1 MAGTPPEMNPKDIRT
16 IREGLG
22 LSQLEAGELLGGGPR
37 AFTKYEAGTVKPAA
51 SVVNLLR
58 LLEVDPSALALLP
71 GGESRSVP
79 SAVTGPFEV
88 RAEHVAALNE
98 RTFPLLIQRIL
109 SAEADAHGLAHAR
122 IHVPTRIHTP
132 DGGEDGRI
140 TWVDGPERTRFL
152 PSRFCVFELKSGE
165 IPKAKARRVPLTKAR
180 DVKSMVRS
188 ALEAGGTYIV
198 LCAHGYVQSGVD
210 ARASRIREALR
221 DKGLDIEDSQVELH
235 DAEQIATWANL
246 HPSVSTWLK
255 EQVQP
260 GTVGPFRTWS
270 HWARRAEHSASPWVD
285 DERLPALRTRV
296 RPAALVP
303 KSSLRIVGPS
313 GIGKSRLA
321 MEAFR
326 PTVDEEEASRCL
338 SHLVL
343 YADLSEVSPEMIH
356 TTVQTLA
363 DSRQR
368 AVVVVDRCPMQS
380 HRILTGMVSLASS
393 RLSLLTV
400 DAEVPD
406 GTLDPSTFR
415 LADAPPSV
423 TEAIVD
429 RDLPNVP
436 SMDRRRIAQFSRGY
450 PEIAIRVARAWTES
464 RPIPHATD
472 DDLVDAFVLGRTS
485 RERET
490 LLKAAALLAAFGV
503 VHLED
508 PETDQLREL
517 ASRGRGLSAEDLHAA
532 FGTLVARGVA
542 HRRGKAVVL
551 QPRPIAMRLT
561 ERQWGEWTP
570 ATREEVLS
578 GDGSPKLQVMA
589 ARQLAWL
596 NTTESA
602 RGIVEQV
609 CCPGGPFDGF
619 EGLTRPDHAE
629 VLSFL
634 AEVDSGLVAEQ
645 IGRSFD
651 AVEDL
656 RTIEGDARRHLVWA
670 LEKVAFRADTFEEGA
685 HLLLRLALAENEVW
699 GNNATGQF
707 KGLFPLLLAETEAD
721 GNARLPVLDAA
732 AGANDPKKH
741 EIVVEALIEATA
753 VHHHSRFLG
762 AETHGSRPALESW
775 YPASPDEAVEY
786 ITECLTRLA
795 SYAVRDDALG
805 RTARSGLARNVRG
818 LLGRGLVDAVDT
830 VVRQVRDGV
839 GTWSEPLEGLGHFLT
854 FDVAEANSH
863 VARRVRT
870 LISELEPQ
878 ALEARLR
885 LIVTEMPYDY
895 PCGEDLDFD
904 ERDRRQ
910 RDAVREV
917 AAELS
922 ANPAV
927 LARVLPDLS
936 RGMQRQVHVLG
947 RDLAALLASPL
958 DWLEPVAAAFRQAPE
973 EERNYDL
980 LAAYVAGMAQ
990 AHPEA
995 TELFKQTA
1003 AQCPDLAPALPLI
1016 CFRLGV
1022 TPSDIPLVVGAL
1034 EAGLLAPSRLMQ
1046 WTVGRALD
1054 GLPAA
1059 AVAPLFDALLEHSAD
1074 AFAIALDL
1082 MGMYARGDADKR
1094 NGLGPQVRNA
1104 AQCVLRWNDSR
1115 PPPMAIHHFVQLMTR
1130 MLEKGRGDPDA
1141 RAIALVLARAVVDA
1155 DDDNEWFGEPLMTL
1169 LLSNF
1174 PEITWPL
1181 IGQAVVSDP
1190 SQAWSMESVLG
1201 GQIGFDR
1208 ETDAVLLHLPE
1219 DTLFAWCHAHPD
1231 RAPAFVA
1238 KLVPPLTTYSHEVA
1252 QRSLHPVLV
1261 RLLDEF
1267 GDRDDVLRGIVHRM
1281 HTFGWS
1287 GSIASY
1293 FSLYEEPLRPLLDH
1307 PQAKVRHWAKVTLR
1321 GLTASIEN
1329 ARDQDEEWEAKWEV

>member
-1 MAGTPPEMNPKDIRT
+1 MNNAPHEISPDEIRV

-22 LSQLEAGELLGGGPR
+22 LSQLEAGKLLGGGPR
-37 AFTKYEAGTVKPAA
+37 AFTKYESGTVKPAA
-51 SVVNLLR
+51 SVVTLLR

-71 GGESRSVP
+71 GGESRPVP

-98 RTFPLLIQRIL
+98 RTFPLLLQRLL
-109 SAEADAHGLAHAR
+109 SAEADAHGLGQVR
-122 IHVPTRIHTP
+122 IHVPTRVHTP

-140 TWVDGPERTRFL
+140 AWVDGPERTRFL
-152 PSRFCVFELKSGE
+152 PSRFCEFELKSGDTS
-165 IPKAKARRVPLTKAR
+165 KANASRIPLTKSG
-180 DVKSMVRS
+180 DVKPMVRS
-188 ALEAGGTYIV
+188 ALEADATYVV
-198 LCAHGYVQSGVD
+198 LWAHAYVQKDVD
-210 ARASRIREALR
+210 ARASRIRKALR
-221 DKGLDIEDSQVELH
+221 DEGLDIEDSRVELH
-235 DAEQIATWANL
+235 DAEQIATWTNL

-270 HWARRAEHSASPWVD
+270 HWAQRAEHSASSWVH
-285 DERLPALRTRV
+285 DERLPELQARV
-296 RPAALVP
+296 RAAAMVP
-303 KSSLRIVGPS
+303 KSTLRIVGPS

-326 PTVDEEEASRCL
+326 PTVDEEEAGRRL

-343 YADLSEVSPEMIH
+343 YVDLSEVSPETIH
-356 TTVQTLA
+356 TTVRTLA

-368 AVVVVDRCPMQS
+368 AVVVVDRCPVES
-380 HRILTGMVSLASS
+380 HRTLTDIVSQASS
-393 RLSLLTV
+393 RLSLITV

-406 GTLDPSTFR
+406 GTLDRSTFR

-472 DDLVDAFVLGRTS
+472 DDLVDAFVLGHTS
-485 RERET
+485 RERDT
-490 LLKAAALLAAFGV
+490 LHKAAALLAAFGV
-503 VHLED
+503 VHLEVS
-508 PETDQLREL
+508 ESDQLREL
-517 ASRGRGLSAEDLHAA
+517 ASRGRGLSADDLHAS
-532 FGTLVARGVA
+532 FRTLVARGVA

-570 ATREEVLS
+570 ATREDVLS
-578 GDGSPKLQVMA
+578 GDGNPELKVMA

-596 NTTESA
+596 NTTECP
-602 RGIVEQV
+602 RGVVEHI
-609 CCPGGPFDGF
+609 CRPGGPFDGF
-619 EGLTRPDHAE
+619 EGLTGPGHAE

-645 IGRSFD
+645 LDRSFH

-656 RTIEGDARRHLVWA
+656 RTIEGDARRDLVWA
-670 LEKVAFRADTFEEGA
+670 LEKIAFRADTFEEGA
-685 HLLLRLALAENEVW
+685 HLLLRLALAENEEW

-707 KGLFPLLLAETEAD
+707 KALFPLLLAQTEAD
-721 GNARLPVLDAA
+721 GNARLPVLDAVVA
-732 AGANDPKKH
+732 ASDPKKH

-753 VHHHSRFLG
+753 VDHHSRFLG
-762 AETHGSRPALESW
+762 PETHGSRPALESW
-775 YPASPDEAVEY
+775 HPASHDEAVAY
-786 ITECLTRLA
+786 VTGCVTRLVDF
-795 SYAVRDDALG
+795 AVREDALG
-805 RTARSGLARNVRG
+805 RAARNGLARNVRG
-818 LLGRGLVDAVDT
+818 LLGRGFVDAVEPAVKRVHG
-830 VVRQVRDGV
+830 VVGF
-839 GTWSEPLEGLGHFLT
+839 WPEPLEGLGHFLT
-854 FDVAEANSH
+854 FDERDPGTDT
-863 VARRVRT
+863 ARRVRA
-870 LISELEPQ
+870 LIDDLEPE
-878 ALEARLR
+878 ALEERVR

-895 PCGEDLDFD
+895 PCGEELDFD

-922 ANPAV
+922 ANPEV
-927 LARVLPDLS
+927 LARVLPQLS
-936 RGMQRQVHVLG
+936 RGQQRQVHVLG
-947 RDLAALLASPL
+947 RDLAARLDSPS
-958 DWLEPVAAAFRQAPE
+958 DWLEHVVAAFRQAPE
-973 EERNYDL
+973 DERNCDL
-980 LAAYVAGMAQ
+980 LSAYVAGMAQ

-995 TELFKQTA
+995 AEAFKQRA
-1003 AQCPDLAPALPLI
+1003 AQSPELAQVLPLI
-1016 CFRLGV
+1016 CFRLGL

-1054 GLPAA
+1054 GLTVA
-1059 AVAPLFDALLEHSAD
+1059 AVTPLFDAMLAHSAD
-1074 AFAIALDL
+1074 AFAVAVEL
-1082 MGMYARGDADKR
+1082 MGMYARGDADKFE
-1094 NGLGPQVRNA
+1094 GMGPQLRRA
-1104 AQCVLRWNDSR
+1104 AEHVARWNEAR
-1115 PPPMAIHHFVQLMTR
+1115 PVPLASHDLSQLMSR
-1130 MLEKGRGDPDA
+1130 MLERGRGDPHA
-1141 RAIALVLARAVVDA
+1141 RAVALALARAVVDV
-1155 DDDNEWFGEPLMTL
+1155 DDVDDWFGDSLVSL

-1174 PEITWPL
+1174 PEIAWPL
-1181 IGQAVVSDP
+1181 IGQAIVADP
-1190 SQAWSMESVLG
+1190 SHAWSMESVLG

-1238 KLVPPLTTYSHEVA
+1238 TVVPPLTSYRYDAAE
-1252 QRSLHPVLV
+1252 RSLHPVLV
-1261 RLLDEF
+1261 RLLGEF
-1267 GDRDDVLRGIVHRM
+1267 GDRDDVLQGIAHRM

-1287 GSIASY
+1287 GSLANY
-1293 FSLYEEPLRPLLDH
+1293 FALYVEPLRPLLDH
-1307 PQAKVRHWAKVTLR
+1307 PQAKVRHWARATLR
-1321 GLTASIEN
+1321 GLRASIER
-1329 ARDQDEEWEAKWEV
+1329 ARDQDEEWEARWEV

>member
-1 MAGTPPEMNPKDIRT
+1 MVNAPREIPPDEIRV

-51 SVVNLLR
+51 SVVTLLR

-71 GGESRSVP
+71 GGESRPVP
-79 SAVTGPFEV
+79 STVTGPFEV

-98 RTFPLLIQRIL
+98 RTFPLLLQRIL
-109 SAEADAHGLAHAR
+109 SAEADAHGLGQVR
-122 IHVPTRIHTP
+122 IHVPTRVHTP

-152 PSRFCVFELKSGE
+152 TSRFCVFELKSGE
-165 IPKAKARRVPLTKAR
+165 LSKAKARRVPLTKLG
-180 DVKSMVRS
+180 DLKPMVRS
-188 ALEAGGTYIV
+188 ALETNGTYIV
-198 LCAHGYVQSGVD
+198 LCAHAYVQKDVD
-210 ARASRIREALR
+210 ARASRIRKALR
-221 DKGLDIEDSQVELH
+221 DEGLDLEDTRVELH
-235 DAEQIATWANL
+235 DAEQIATWTNL

-270 HWARRAEHSASPWVD
+270 HWSQRAEHSGSLWVD
-285 DERLPALRTRV
+285 DERLPDLTVRV
-296 RPAALVP
+296 RAAAVVP
-303 KSSLRIVGPS
+303 KTTLRIVGPS
-313 GIGKSRLA
+313 GIGKSRLV
-321 MEAFR
+321 MQAFR
-326 PTVDEEEASRCL
+326 PTADEGKAGRCL

-343 YADLSEVSPEMIH
+343 YADLSEFSAETIH

-368 AVVVVDRCPMQS
+368 AVAVVDRCPVES
-380 HRILTGMVSLASS
+380 HRILTGMVSQASS
-393 RLSLLTV
+393 RLSLITI
-400 DAEVPD
+400 DADVPG
-406 GTLDPSTFR
+406 GTLDRSTLR

-436 SMDRRRIAQFSRGY
+436 SMDRRRVAQFSRGY
-450 PEIAIRVARAWTES
+450 PEIAIQVARAWTES

-472 DDLVDAFVLGRTS
+472 DNLVDAFVLGRTS
-485 RERET
+485 RERDT

-503 VHLED
+503 VHFED
-508 PETDQLREL
+508 PESDQLHEL
-517 ASRGRGLSAEDLHAA
+517 ASRGCGVSADDLHAA

-542 HRRGKAVVL
+542 HRRGRAVVL

-578 GDGSPKLQVMA
+578 GDGNPELKVMA

-596 NTTESA
+596 NTTECP
-602 RGIVEQV
+602 RGVVEQI
-609 CCPGGPFDGF
+609 CSPGGPFDGF
-619 EGLTRPDHAE
+619 EGLTRPGHAE

-645 IGRSFD
+645 LDRSFD
-651 AVEDL
+651 AIEDL
-656 RTIEGDARRHLVWA
+656 HKIEGNARRDLVWA

-685 HLLLRLALAENEVW
+685 HLLLRLALAENEQW

-721 GNARLPVLDAA
+721 GNARLPVLDAV

-762 AETHGSRPALESW
+762 PETHGSRPALESW
-775 YPASPDEAVEY
+775 HPASHDEAVEY
-786 ITECLTRLA
+786 VTGCVTRLA
-795 SYAVRDDALG
+795 DFAVRDDALG
-805 RTARSGLARNVRG
+805 RVARSGLARNVRG
-818 LLGRGLVDAVDT
+818 LLGRGFVDAVEA
-830 VVRQVRDGV
+830 VVNRVRDV
-839 GTWSEPLEGLGHFLT
+839 VAFWPEPLEGLGHFLT
-854 FDVAEANSH
+854 FDVRDPCSDA
-863 VARRVRT
+863 ARRVRA
-870 LISELEPQ
+870 LMDSLEPET
-878 ALEARLR
+878 LEERVR

-904 ERDRRQ
+904 ERDQRQ

-917 AAELS
+917 AVELS
-922 ANPAV
+922 ANQEV
-927 LARVLPDLS
+927 LARVLPQLS
-936 RGMQRQVHVLG
+936 RGEQRQVRVLG
-947 RDLAALLASPL
+947 QDLAALLASPSV
-958 DWLEPVAAAFRQAPE
+958 WLERVVAAFRQAPE
-973 EERNYDL
+973 KERNCDL
-980 LAAYVAGMAQ
+980 LSAYVAGMAQ

-995 TELFKQTA
+995 AEAFKQRA
-1003 AQCPDLAPALPLI
+1003 AQSPDLSRVLPLI

-1022 TPSDIPLVVGAL
+1022 SPSDIPLVVGAL

-1046 WTVGRALD
+1046 WTVGGALD
-1054 GLPAA
+1054 GLPVE
-1059 AVAPLFDALLEHSAD
+1059 AVAPLFDAMLAHSAD
-1074 AFAIALDL
+1074 AFEVAVDL
-1082 MGMYARGDADKR
+1082 MGMYARRDADKFNR
-1094 NGLGPQVRNA
+1094 LGPQVRNA
-1104 AQCVLRWNDSR
+1104 AECVTRWTESR
-1115 PPPMAIHHFVQLMTR
+1115 PHPMVIHHVSQLMSR
-1130 MLEKGRGDPDA
+1130 MLERGRGDPHA
-1141 RAIALVLARAVVDA
+1141 RAVALALARAVVDV
-1155 DDDNEWFGEPLMTL
+1155 DDVDDWFGESLVSL
-1169 LLSNF
+1169 LLSKF
-1174 PEITWPL
+1174 PEIAWPL
-1181 IGQAVVSDP
+1181 IGQAIVADP
-1190 SQAWSMESVLG
+1190 SHAWSMESVLG

-1219 DTLFAWCHAHPD
+1219 DTLFAWCHAHPH

-1238 KLVPPLTTYSHEVA
+1238 KVVPPLTSYRHDAAE
-1252 QRSLHPVLV
+1252 RSLHPVLV

-1267 GDRDDVLRGIVHRM
+1267 GDRDDVLQGIAHRM

-1287 GSIASY
+1287 GSLANY
-1293 FSLYEEPLRPLLDH
+1293 FALYEKPLRPLLDH
-1307 PQAKVRHWAKVTLR
+1307 AQAKVRHWARARLR
-1321 GLTASIEN
+1321 GLRASIER